1 MDFEQ
6 LIEIIDNVPFNWH
19 KIYSKQDKLDY
30 LKKTIKP
37 INMKSYLTVK
47 ELLAPKQNGDIIYT
61 EITNVVDKTKQI
73 TFDLKNIQFS
83 GEENKPGILSFETED
98 NVQHAINGLKEEDV
112 ISGCQDLNNFKV
124 DIYRIKL

>member
-6 LIEIIDNVPFNWH
+6 LINIIDNVPLNWH
-19 KIYSKQDKLDY
+19 KCYSKQDKLDY
-30 LKKTIKP
+30 LQKTLKP
-37 INMKSYLTVK
+37 ISMKSYITVK
-47 ELLAPKQNGDIIYT
+47 ELLAQKQNGDIIYT
-61 EITNVVDKTKQI
+61 EITNVVAKTKQI
-73 TFDLKNIQFS
+73 TFDLKNIKWS

-98 NVQHAINGLKEEDV
+98 NVQHTINGIMVEDV